1 MSDEQINDKQLIMTE
16 QEQSDSPMTELGLSG
31 LNRQGSWVNEEWL
44 NELRGI
50 NGVKRYKEMRDNEAI
65 VGAFLFAIE
74 MLIRQASWNVEAGGD
89 EDEDIEAA
97 KFLKECLFEDME
109 QTWHELLT
117 DAISMLPFG
126 WAYHEMVFKKRL
138 GDTGDSTTQSKFNDG
153 RIGFRKIALRAQETF
168 FRWEFAPNND
178 LLGMWQIAPPDY
190 KLRFVPFSKSLLF
203 RTRSHKNNPE
213 GVSILRTAYRSY
225 YFKKR
230 IEEIE
235 AIGIERDL
243 AGLPI
248 VTVPPQILDPN
259 ATPEE
264 QSTLNALRKMVTQ
277 VRRDEAEGI
286 VFPAAETPDGK
297 KTGYEF
303 KLLSSGSTRRQFD
316 TNKII
321 ERYEQ
326 RIAMTVLADFIFL
339 GQSGV
344 GSMALSVD
352 KTKLFSAAIGTILD
366 TICETLNSKAVP
378 MLFKL
383 NSFTGL
389 TKLPKLIHED
399 IESID
404 VAVLGQFLNNI
415 SAAGASLFG
424 TPENPNVE
432 LVNYLLK
439 IANLPQMT
447 EQQVKDSLAARKA
460 KQQDVSAPQVQT
472 QENKMP
478 KEGEEP

>member
-1 MSDEQINDKQLIMTE
+1 MPDSSEYENDALMSEAGI
-16 QEQSDSPMTELGLSG
+16 SG
-31 LNRQGSWVNEEWL
+31 LNRTGSWVNEEWL
-44 NELRGI
+44 TELNGI

-65 VGAFLFAIE
+65 VGAYLFAIE
-74 MLIRQASWNVEAGGD
+74 MMIRQASWNVEAGGD
-89 EDEDIEAA
+89 TDQDKEAA
-97 KFLKECLFEDME
+97 RFLKECLFEDME
-109 QTWHELLT
+109 MTLHELITEIL
-117 DAISMLPFG
+117 SMLTFG
-126 WAYHEMVFKKRL
+126 WAYHEMVFKRRL
-138 GDTGDSTTQSKFNDG
+138 GDTGNPKTQSRFTDG

-168 FRWEFAPNND
+168 HRWEFSPNND
-178 LLGMWQIAPPDY
+178 LLGMWQVAPPDY
-190 KLRFVPFSKSLLF
+190 KLRFVPFSKALLF

-213 GVSILRTAYRSY
+213 GISLLRTAWRSY

-243 AGLPI
+243 VGLPV

-259 ATPEE
+259 ASSAEKA
-264 QSTLNALRKMVTQ
+264 TLEALRKMVTQ
-277 VRRDEAEGI
+277 VRRDEAEGL
-286 VFPAAETPDGK
+286 VFPAPETPDGK
-297 KTGYEF
+297 KTGYDF
-303 KLLSSGSTRRQFD
+303 KLLSSGSTKRQFD
-316 TNKII
+316 TNLII
-321 ERYEQ
+321 DRYKKDM
-326 RIAMTVLADFIFL
+326 AMTVLADFIFL
-339 GQSGV
+339 GQSGN

-352 KTKLFSAAIGTILD
+352 KTKLFSAAIGTVLD

-404 VAVLGQFLNNI
+404 IAVLGQFLNNI
-415 SAAGASLFG
+415 SAAGAALFG

-439 IANLPQMT
+439 VANMPQMT

-460 KQQDVSAPQVQT
+460 KQQDVSEPQVQT

-478 KEGEEP
+478 KDGETS

>member
-1 MSDEQINDKQLIMTE
+1 MDEQVNDEQVIMSE
-16 QEQSDSPMTELGLSG
+16 AGISG
-31 LNRQGSWVNEEWL
+31 LNRMGSWVNEEWL
-44 NELRGI
+44 TELQGVNGI
-50 NGVKRYKEMRDNEAI
+50 KRYKEMRDNEAI

-74 MLIRQASWNVEAGGD
+74 MLIRQASWNVEVGGD
-89 EDEDIEAA
+89 TDQDREAA
-97 KFLKECLFEDME
+97 QFLKECLFEDME
-109 QTWHELLT
+109 QTFHETLS
-117 DAISMLPFG
+117 DIHSMLPFG

-138 GDTGDSTTQSKFNDG
+138 GDTGNPTTQSKFNDG

-190 KLRFVPFSKSLLF
+190 KLRFIPYSKCLLF

-213 GVSILRTAYRSY
+213 GVSLLRNAYRSY

-259 ATPEE
+259 ATPE
-264 QSTLNALRKMVTQ
+264 QKQTLYALQRMVTQ

-286 VFPAAETPDGK
+286 VFPAAETPEGH

-316 TNKII
+316 TNAII
-321 ERYEQ
+321 QRYEQ

-339 GQSGV
+339 GQSGN

-366 TICETLNSKAVP
+366 TICETLNAKAVP

-383 NSFTGL
+383 NSFAGL

-432 LVNYLLK
+432 LTNYLLK
-439 IANLPQMT
+439 VANMPQMT
-447 EQQVKDSLAARKA
+447 EQQVKDGLAARKA
-460 KQQDVSAPQVQT
+460 KQQDVSNPQLQYMDDNT
-472 QENKMP
+472 TLKT
-478 KEGEEP
+478 K

>member
-1 MSDEQINDKQLIMTE
+1 MSNEYKEETDA
-16 QEQSDSPMTELGLSG
+16 PMSELGISG
-31 LNRQGSWVNEEWL
+31 LNRFGNYVQEEWL
-44 NELRGI
+44 TELYGI
-50 NGVKRYKEMRDNEAI
+50 NGIKRYKEMRDNESI

-89 EDEDIEAA
+89 TDQDIEAA

-109 QTWHELLT
+109 HTWHDFLT
-117 DAISMLPFG
+117 DVISMLPFG
-126 WAYHEMVFKKRL
+126 WAYHEMVFKKRV
-138 GDTGDSTTQSKFNDG
+138 GDTGEPKSQSRFKDG

-168 FRWEFAPNND
+168 FRWEFAENND
-178 LLGMWQIAPPDY
+178 LLGMWQLAAPDY
-190 KLRFVPFSKSLLF
+190 KLRFIPYTKCLLF

-213 GVSILRTAYRSY
+213 GVSLLRTAYRSY

-248 VTVPPQILDPN
+248 VTVPAAILDPS
-259 ATPEE
+259 ATPEMK
-264 QSTLNALRKMVTQ
+264 QTLRALQKMVTQ

-286 VFPAAETPDGK
+286 VFPAAENPDGS

-316 TNKII
+316 TNAII
-321 ERYEQ
+321 QRYEQ

-339 GQSGV
+339 GQSGN

-383 NSFTGL
+383 NSFVGL

-404 VAVLGQFLNNI
+404 VAMVGQFLNNI
-415 SAAGASLFG
+415 SAAGASVFG

-432 LVNYLLK
+432 LTNQLLK
-439 IANLPQMT
+439 IINMPQMT
-447 EQQVKDSLAARKA
+447 EQQVKDGLAARKA
-460 KQQDVSAPQVQT
+460 KQQDVSEPQLQFRDDNV
-472 QENKMP
+472 KP
-478 KEGEEP
+478 KEVKK